1 MILWHIFFKHVT
13 NIVVESDCGTSLDK
27 QDMKGEDRGVLRSPS
42 CSQAISP
49 KMPFSNIQ
57 SLLPGKHVEIG
68 LMINWNECHARF
80 HVFQSMLLEFF
91 PGWSNDHILYHHFH
105 PFPNSIFVAYTS
117 SQILGDRK
125 VMEGHIIFAISQ
137 LHHFRSFKVAKR
149 LGRSLESNQPLPKG
163 VDADPECMAYVTWR
177 TWDEVIY
184 WKSGPEKVGTKKVG
198 TLVWRTGMFQ
208 NIIWN

>member
-1 MILWHIFFKHVT
+1 MLLT
-13 NIVVESDCGTSLDK
+13 NIVVELDCGTSLDK

-91 PGWSNDHILYHHFH
+91 PDDQMIIYYITISIHFPTLFSLLILHLR
-105 PFPNSIFVAYTS
+105 SWVIGRSWKVIFC
-117 SQILGDRK
+117 
-125 VMEGHIIFAISQ
+125 
-137 LHHFRSFKVAKR
+137 HFRTPSFSF
-149 LGRSLESNQPLPKG
+149 LQGGQTIGS
-163 VDADPECMAYVTWR
+163 
-177 TWDEVIY
+177 I
-184 WKSGPEKVGTKKVG
+184 
-198 TLVWRTGMFQ
+198 TGKQ
-208 NIIWN
+208 STIAQGS